1 MFKSFW
7 WIESFGRACWGVD
20 LNNSFSH
27 LWQTSAILL
36 RNSLQP
42 NALCSSALTATWQRC
57 TLEGGKK
64 MTAII
69 ISICLHKHRPH
80 GRLMTG
86 NAQQA
91 LSSSVSAGARIDY
104 WNYLCRDLRCI
115 FEAASSERWD
125 RSEVAEIFGPCAK
138 KRLRCIDL
146 HKVEGV
152 HLEAAVM
159 QSQHGVPSALTA
171 APVHGQYGYVSV
183 LLTTTEQAVL
193 ALYLCPPPTLQ
204 PSTCALSVSVCA
216 EVCQMSWKQET
227 LKAPSATKHPSSVST
242 DQFPTAV
249 FDLCEVGVYRWAC
262 IGLHSHIS
270 ACMTSCHMNH
280 HDATTM
286 QCNKAKPLPL
296 SCPHKEKKETFGWKT
311 RRCVTARSMRTHR

>member
-1 MFKSFW
+1 
-7 WIESFGRACWGVD
+7 
-20 LNNSFSH
+20 
-27 LWQTSAILL
+27 
-36 RNSLQP
+36 
-42 NALCSSALTATWQRC
+42 
-57 TLEGGKK
+57 

-104 WNYLCRDLRCI
+104 CNYLCRDLRCI

-146 HKVEGV
+146 HKVGGV

-193 ALYLCPPPTLQ
+193 ALYLCPPPY
-204 PSTCALSVSVCA
+204 PPALHLCPLCFCLCRGLSNV
-216 EVCQMSWKQET
+216 MET
-227 LKAPSATKHPSSVST
+227 GNPQGSIC
-242 DQFPTAV
+242 D
-249 FDLCEVGVYRWAC
+249 
-262 IGLHSHIS
+262 
-270 ACMTSCHMNH
+270 
-280 HDATTM
+280 
-286 QCNKAKPLPL
+286 
-296 SCPHKEKKETFGWKT
+296 
-311 RRCVTARSMRTHR
+311 